1 MRHAEDIIIRPLM
14 TEKTYAGVAEGK
26 YTFEVAIDSTK
37 VEIKN
42 AVEELFG
49 VKVLKVNT
57 LRYDG
62 KAKRLGVHQG
72 STKAWKKAI
81 VAIDTNPADV
91 KYLAKGGKE
100 TKVNKKYKTEIEE
113 ISSAFGNN

>member
-1 MRHAEDIIIRPLM
+1 MKYAEDIIIRPIM
-14 TEKTYAGVAEGK
+14 TEKSYVDISTGK
-26 YTFEVAIDSTK
+26 YTFEVAIDAGK
-37 VEIKN
+37 VEIKK

-62 KAKRLGVHQG
+62 KQKRVGVHQG
-72 STKAWKKAI
+72 LTKAWKKAI
-81 VAIDTNPADV
+81 VQIDTNPADE

-100 TKVNKKYKTEIEE
+100 VKLNRKYKTEIEE
-113 ISSAFGNN
+113 ISSAFGSN